1 MGFIREY
8 FNTSQKKNT
17 WHNNTSKIFGDVAW
31 NMLQRFVW
39 THSLTHYSL
48 FVIHPPTSLKF
59 FIGIRFIFLVK
70 PTIVSLISFWIL
82 KEHLKVSNL
91 HYRASWASFQTT
103 TINMLARKER
113 RQKVEEVVTNTSN
126 YPIIRG
132 FDHSSLCRLD
142 YKTFKTSKL
151 S

>member
-1 MGFIREY
+1 
-8 FNTSQKKNT
+8 
-17 WHNNTSKIFGDVAW
+17 
-31 NMLQRFVW
+31 
-39 THSLTHYSL
+39 
-48 FVIHPPTSLKF
+48 
-59 FIGIRFIFLVK
+59 
-70 PTIVSLISFWIL
+70 
-82 KEHLKVSNL
+82 LKVSNL